1 MSFPKFVNMTKN
13 VNTPF
18 LSNFARFLHSW
29 KTTLITWFFFYEDD
43 NQLQI
48 QVPPGSGVTIFM
60 IAQLIASTG
69 FQSKQNIADWTSKHV
84 IYFSPFN
91 NWLSTEEK
99 GRRKI
104 GRRRRCDGVSWGGGR
119 QSNSPPPAAT
129 VFMGGGRRRSVT
141 APAANVKTG
150 SAKFHVGAAVYR
162 HKTGA
167 GAHITY
173 N

>member
-1 MSFPKFVNMTKN
+1 MLTHPFYPILHDFTLLKN
-13 VNTPF
+13 NPNCV
-18 LSNFARFLHSW
+18 
-29 KTTLITWFFFYEDD
+29 IFFYEDD

-104 GRRRRCDGVSWGGGR
+104 GRRRRCDGVSWGGGGGR
-119 QSNSPPPAAT
+119 QSNPPPPL
-129 VFMGGGRRRSVT
+129 RRFSW
-141 APAANVKTG
+141 G
-150 SAKFHVGAAVYR
+150 GAAAIRYR
-162 HKTGA
+162 PRCKCKNGVGKISCRGGSLSA
-167 GAHITY
+167 
-173 N
+173 

>member
-18 LSNFARFLHSW
+18 LSNFARFYTPEKQPKLRD
-29 KTTLITWFFFYEDD
+29 FFYEDD

-104 GRRRRCDGVSWGGGR
+104 GRRRRCDGVSWGGGAAI
-119 QSNSPPPAAT
+119 QFPPPLRR
-129 VFMGGGRRRSVT
+129 FSWGGGRRRST